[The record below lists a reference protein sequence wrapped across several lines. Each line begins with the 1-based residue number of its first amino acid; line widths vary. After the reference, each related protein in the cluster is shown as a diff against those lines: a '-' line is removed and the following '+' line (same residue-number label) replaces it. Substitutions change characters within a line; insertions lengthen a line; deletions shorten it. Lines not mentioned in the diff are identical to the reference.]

1 MCIGDCGREPC
12 DPRVSLLVEDDRTA
26 MLKRLGKNIRILR
39 IEREIAQEELAARA
53 GVHRTHMT
61 KIEGGS
67 ANSSALTLYRI
78 ARGLDVPLAELFTQ
92 L

>member
-1 MCIGDCGREPC
+1 MD
-12 DPRVSLLVEDDRTA
+12 DDRIQV
-26 MLKRLGKNIRILR
+26 LKRIGKNIRILR

-61 KIEGGS
+61 KIEGGTSNPS
-67 ANSSALTLYRI
+67 AFTLFRI
-78 ARGLDVPLAELFTQ
+78 AQGLDVPLAELVAQ